1 MRFEKIGVLL
11 RPILPIGE
19 LIMKWPVQ
27 ARLFRRGLDLA
38 YWILPHPEL
47 AWQVASQACETLN
60 TLNQTQDYRSEKTS
74 FLERLTNR
82 KVKHYKMKLT
92 SEQLYQLGVL
102 IKADPFER
110 RREQSDV
117 SLNFDDVAVHYVKT
131 VVLLTLFHN
140 PFHVAV
146 GISELIFDYGSSI
159 NLLKLYD
166 LLRPADCQSKQEDH
180 CRRVKRNLFMA
191 LKTRF
196 DLLVTVCSGERG
208 KHFFARVKSTPP
220 LIELVR
226 QSLQH
231 FAPWDARCQYCHGS
245 LKLEFLDDPGCC
257 HLLINPDC
265 FMKLNHFNRFGS
277 PWNRLSIPDFKLSS
291 NQDQSPPSSPSLR
304 ETPPDWDEAR
314 INQILD
320 DLRNKADRRKQLQPV
335 AVSVVVDGVIL
346 QTLDLNEF
354 STIRVTAPEFS
365 RLLEIRDAETDLLL
379 ISQFLAQWSIS
390 TKPCVIPLGTGT
402 RLELKTTLVEA
413 ENTEEGQFEIEIRHL
428 PAHSWRWSLWLD
440 QLRNPGWRPFVMA
453 TSLGV
458 LCLVI
463 VLGWFWLVQTQTPEP
478 VAQSIPSPHTNQ
490 NPLPPDPPVV
500 LPATENSQSEKNHP
514 QNSSHPVKPP
524 RTTKQ
529 RSPSPEDFTTRS
541 GSSGDQDVDLAS
553 FQSVYLSVEA
563 TSFGQTIRT
572 TVMKYLNQSPSV
584 VLVSESDK
592 ADTRYEVTTRSS
604 NTHLVIKARLINAG
618 GKILWTK
625 TQTLTQ
631 PVSEEMVTT
640 ASQDL
645 VATFLTQV
653 EKVRAPK

>member
-1 MRFEKIGVLL
+1 
-11 RPILPIGE
+11 
-19 LIMKWPVQ
+19 MKRPVQ
-27 ARLFRRGLDLA
+27 AQLFRRGLDLA
-38 YWILPHPEL
+38 YWIVPHPEL
-47 AWQVASQACETLN
+47 AWQVASQACETLD

-102 IKADPFER
+102 IKAESFER
-110 RREQSDV
+110 HREQSDA
-117 SLNFDDVAVHYVKT
+117 SLSVDDVTVHYVKT
-131 VVLLTLFHN
+131 VVLLTLLHN

-146 GISELIFDYGSSI
+146 GVSELIFDYGSSI

-166 LLRPADCQSKQEDH
+166 LLRPADCKSKQEDH
-180 CRRVKRNLFMA
+180 CRRAKGSLFKA
-191 LKTRF
+191 LKLRF
-196 DLLVTVCSGERG
+196 DSLVTVCSGERG
-208 KHFFARVKSTPP
+208 KHLFTRVKSTPP
-220 LIELVR
+220 LVELVR
-226 QSLQH
+226 QSLRH
-231 FAPWDARCQYCHGS
+231 FAPWNAQCQYCHGS

-257 HLLINPDC
+257 HILINPDC

-277 PWNRLSIPDFKLSS
+277 PWNRLSIPDFKLNS

-320 DLRNKADRRKQLQPV
+320 DLGNQADRRKQLQPV
-335 AVSVVVDGVIL
+335 AVSVIVDGVVQ
-346 QTLDLNEF
+346 QTLYLNEF
-354 STIRVTAPEFS
+354 SAIRVTIPEFS

-379 ISQFLAQWSIS
+379 ISQFLAEWSIS
-390 TKPCVIPLGTGT
+390 TNPCVIRLGTGT

-413 ENTEEGQFEIEIRHL
+413 GDTEEGQFEIEVRHL
-428 PAHSWRWSLWLD
+428 PAHSWPWNSWLA
-440 QLRNPGWRPFVMA
+440 QLQTQGGNSFVLA
-453 TSLGV
+453 TSLGA

-463 VLGWFWLVQTQTPEP
+463 VLGWYWLVQTQTPEP
-478 VAQSIPSPHTNQ
+478 VAQSIPSPQTHLV
-490 NPLPPDPPVV
+490 PLPPDPPVIP
-500 LPATENSQSEKNHP
+500 PAIKNSQSEKDHP
-514 QNSSHPVKPP
+514 HNSSSSVKPP
-524 RTTKQ
+524 RTTKP
-529 RSPSPEDFTTRS
+529 RRPSPEDFTTRS

-563 TSFGQTIRT
+563 ASFDQTIRS

-584 VLVSESDK
+584 VLVPESDK

-604 NTHLVIKARLINAG
+604 NTHLVITARLINVG

-640 ASQDL
+640 ASQNL
-645 VATFLTQV
+645 VTTFMAQV
-653 EKVRAPK
+653 EKVR